1 MTRQPAAS
9 LPCGLSSAGL
19 PVGLQIVSGH
29 FKDAAVLAAAA
40 RYAEE
45 HPLKFPVLPEKV
57 K

>member
-1 MTRQPAAS
+1 V
-9 LPCGLSSAGL
+9 PCGLSSAGL

-40 RYAEE
+40 RYVEE